1 MRVYLAAPLFSQH
14 ERRWNRELAG
24 LLAQHINEKISKS
37 IDKSIKERTGD
48 VEIVLP
54 QDFRDRG
61 RYNDRRR
68 LQVLFDKCTEAVR
81 ACDVIVAVLD
91 GPDVDSG
98 VAFEMGYAHALG
110 VPVVGLR
117 TDFRQ
122 LQERGVNLMCSRPCT
137 EYVCRMSF
145 DEDIEHLVKELA
157 RKVLAAYAR
166 DRGNEHH
173 GDTEARRT
181 RRRKERTL

>member
-1 MRVYLAAPLFSQH
+1 MGEMGDRMRVYLAAPLFAQH
-14 ERRWNRELAG
+14 ERKWNRELAE
-24 LLAQHINEKISKS
+24 LLA
-37 IDKSIKERTGD
+37 ERLKLHGKLNADD
-48 VEIVLP
+48 VEVVLP

-61 RYNDRRR
+61 RYNDRKR
-68 LQVLFDKCTEAVR
+68 LQVLFEKCTEAVR
-81 ACDVIVAVLD
+81 SADVIVACLD

-110 VPVVGLR
+110 KPVVGVR

-145 DEDIEHLVKELA
+145 DEDPRHVADELA
-157 RKVLAAYAR
+157 RKVLAAY
-166 DRGNEHH
+166 E
-173 GDTEARRT
+173 TE
-181 RRRKERTL
+181 

>member
-1 MRVYLAAPLFSQH
+1 MRVYLAAPLFSQN
-14 ERRWNRELAG
+14 ERRWNRELAE
-24 LLAQHINEKISKS
+24 LLR
-37 IDKSIKERTGD
+37 ERIVAAEED
-48 VEIVLP
+48 SEIILP

-61 RYNDRRR
+61 KYNDRKR
-68 LQVLFDKCTEAVR
+68 LQVLFEKCVEAVR
-81 ACDVIVAVLD
+81 GADVVVAVLD

-145 DEDIEHLVKELA
+145 DEDLGHVADELA
-157 RKVLAAYAR
+157 RKVIAA
-166 DRGNEHH
+166 H
-173 GDTEARRT
+173 GT
-181 RRRKERTL
+181 KHERTG

>member
-1 MRVYLAAPLFSQH
+1 MRIYLAAPLFSQH

-24 LLAQHINEKISKS
+24 LLR
-37 IDKSIKERTGD
+37 ERLAVIPGED
-48 VEIVLP
+48 DIPDEHELEIVLP

-61 RYNDRRR
+61 KYNDRKR
-68 LQVLFDKCTEAVR
+68 LQVLFEKCISALRSADIVV
-81 ACDVIVAVLD
+81 ACLD

-110 VPVVGLR
+110 IPVVGLR

-122 LQERGVNLMCSRPCT
+122 LQERGVNLMCSRPCA

-145 DEDIEHLVKELA
+145 DEDIRHVADELA
-157 RKVLAAYAR
+157 RKVTAAR
-166 DRGNEHH
+166 
-173 GDTEARRT
+173 EASQQG
-181 RRRKERTL
+181 

>member
-1 MRVYLAAPLFSQH
+1 MYLAAPLFSQH

-24 LLAQHINEKISKS
+24 LLR
-37 IDKSIKERTGD
+37 ER
-48 VEIVLP
+48 IVAHEDGSEVILP

-61 RYNDRRR
+61 KYNDRKR
-68 LQVLFDKCTEAVR
+68 LQVLFEKCVEAVR
-81 ACDVIVAVLD
+81 AADVVVAVLD

-98 VAFEMGYAHALG
+98 VAFEMGYAYALG

-145 DEDIEHLVKELA
+145 DEDLRHVVDELA
-157 RKVLAAYAR
+157 RKVVAAY
-166 DRGNEHH
+166 GTKQ
-173 GDTEARRT
+173 GQTG
-181 RRRKERTL
+181 